1 MRAAVLIAGS
11 ALLVDGLMV
20 AMRSNFSLG
29 ILLTI
34 LLGALVL
41 AYGIFFDKV
50 NRSRGPLKW
59 LRNLCFA
66 GLGCVVVMS
75 GFLACYGNIDSSPEK
90 VDALIVLGA
99 GVHGERPSRHL
110 ARRLDRAAEYYFE
123 NTDTMI
129 VVTGGQGFQEDITE
143 ALAMKRYLLAKGVAE
158 DKIIMEEKAASTREN
173 FRFSKEI
180 LDGLLG
186 ESYSV
191 AYVTNDFHVY
201 RAGLVARDE
210 GFKEVYR
217 LHAYT
222 EWYTWPQNY
231 LRESLAVVKTW
242 ILG

>member
-1 MRAAVLIAGS
+1 MKTAVRIAGS
-11 ALLVDGLMV
+11 VLLVDGLIV
-20 AMRSNFSLG
+20 AVRSNFSLG

-50 NRSRGPLKW
+50 NCARGPLKW

-66 GLGCVVVMS
+66 GLGCFVVMA
-75 GFLACYGNIDSSPEK
+75 GFLACYGNIDSRPEK

-99 GVHGERPSRHL
+99 GVHGERPSLHL

-123 NTDTMI
+123 NADTMI

-158 DKIIMEEKAASTREN
+158 DKIIMEEQAASTREN

>member
-1 MRAAVLIAGS
+1 MRTAVLVAGS
-11 ALLVDGLMV
+11 ALLVDGLIV
-20 AMRSNFSLG
+20 ALRSNFSLG

-34 LLGALVL
+34 LLGAAVL
-41 AYGIFFDKV
+41 AYGIFFDKI
-50 NRSRGPLKW
+50 NKSHGPLKW

-66 GLGCVVVMS
+66 GLGCFVAMS
-75 GFLACYGNIDSSPEK
+75 VFLACYGNIDSKPEK

-99 GVHGERPSRHL
+99 GVHGERPSLHL

-123 NTDTMI
+123 NTDILI
-129 VVTGGQGFQEDITE
+129 VVTGGQGFQESITE
-143 ALAMKRYLLAKGVAE
+143 ALAMKRYLLARGVAE
-158 DKIIMEEKAASTREN
+158 DKIIMEEQAASTREN

-186 ESYSV
+186 EGYSV

-201 RAGLVARDE
+201 RAGLVARSE
-210 GFKEVYR
+210 GFKDVYR

-242 ILG
+242 IFG